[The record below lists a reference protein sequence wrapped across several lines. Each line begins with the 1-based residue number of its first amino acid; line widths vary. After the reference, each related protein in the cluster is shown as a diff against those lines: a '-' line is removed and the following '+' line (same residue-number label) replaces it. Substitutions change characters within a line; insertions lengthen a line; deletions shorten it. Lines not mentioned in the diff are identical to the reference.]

1 MIEVKRVAKDGSPM
15 RIMRVTIVV
24 AGLILAI
31 GLTALGLYVAYVTR
45 LWYQAAS
52 NW

>member
-1 MIEVKRVAKDGSPM
+1 MEGGLLM
-15 RIMRVTIVV
+15 RIMRVTILL
-24 AGLILAI
+24 AGLIVAI

-45 LWYQAAS
+45 LWYRAAS